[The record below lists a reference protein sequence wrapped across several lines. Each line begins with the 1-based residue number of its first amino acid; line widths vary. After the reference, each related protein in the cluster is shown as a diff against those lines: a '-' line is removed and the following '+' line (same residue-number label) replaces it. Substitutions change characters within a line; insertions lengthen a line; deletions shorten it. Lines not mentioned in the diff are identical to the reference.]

1 MPKKPE
7 MEIPDHNTL
16 FETRPY
22 VDMAE
27 RKRVFENACSR
38 DLVKETEQFLKTEAY
53 KEINFARKDLV
64 VNPARACQPLGAV
77 LAALGFENTLPF
89 SHGSQGCIAYFRS
102 HLARHFKE
110 PVPAV
115 SSSMTEDGAV
125 FGGMNNLIEGLQNA
139 KALYKPDMIAVSTT
153 CMAEVI
159 GDDLNAFIDN
169 ARQQG
174 AIPQDFPVPYCNTPS
189 FVGSHL
195 QGYDA
200 MVKGVI
206 SYLSERGGAV
216 PSEAPKTG
224 KLNVIS
230 GFDTYTANF
239 DEIKRILSLFG
250 VEYTYLSDYSD
261 NLNSPADG
269 KYKYYYGGT
278 RLSDVAPAAGAKA
291 TLALQK
297 FSTKKTLAYINEKWR
312 QETAAVYSPI
322 GVTATDKLLKEIS
335 RLTGKPVPQEL
346 IVERAKVVDAY
357 ADSHPYLHNKRVALV
372 GDPDLLLGLISFC
385 LEVGIE
391 PVHILCSNGDKEF
404 EEEAYKL
411 LKASPHGLDA
421 KVYIGHDLWHL
432 RSLLFTEPVDF
443 AIGSTHL
450 KQNCKAADIPLVRI
464 GFPIFDR
471 HHLHRFPI
479 LGYQG
484 ALHVLTQVVNTLL
497 QQLDDSVE
505 PHSFDFV
512 R

>member
-1 MPKKPE
+1 MAKKPE
-7 MEIPDHNTL
+7 IKDHNTL
-16 FETRPY
+16 FETAPY
-22 VDMAE
+22 IESAAK
-27 RKRVFENACSR
+27 KRAFEAACSQQ
-38 DLVKETEQFLKTEAY
+38 LIEETEEYMKTEEY
-53 KEINFARKDLV
+53 QEKNFARKEMV
-64 VNPARACQPLGAV
+64 INPAKACQPLGST

-125 FGGMNNLIEGLQNA
+125 FGGMRNLIEGLKNA
-139 KALYKPDMIAVSTT
+139 TALYKPDMIAIHTT

-169 ARQQG
+169 ARQEE
-174 AIPQDFPVPYCNTPS
+174 AIPADFPVPYCNTPS

-195 QGYDA
+195 TGYDA
-200 MVKGVI
+200 MIKGII
-206 SYLSERGGAV
+206 SYLSERHGDLRPAD
-216 PSEAPKTG
+216 APKTD
-224 KLNVIS
+224 KVNIIS

-239 DEIKRILSLFG
+239 IEIKRIFSLFG
-250 VEYTYLSDYSD
+250 IEHTYLGDHSES
-261 NLNSPADG
+261 LNSPADG
-269 KYKYYYGGT
+269 NYKYYYGGT
-278 RLSDVAPAAGAKA
+278 KLADVPLAAGAQA
-291 TLALQK
+291 TIALQK
-297 FSTKKTLAYINEKWR
+297 YSTKKSLAYVKKEWD
-312 QETAAVYSPI
+312 QEVSAVYSPI

-346 IVERAKVVDAY
+346 IKERAQVVDAY
-357 ADSHPYLHNKRVALV
+357 TDSHPYVHNKRVALV

-385 LEVGIE
+385 LEIGIE
-391 PVHILCSNGDKEF
+391 PVHIVCSNGDKDF
-404 EEEAYKL
+404 EKEAYEL

-421 KVYIGHDLWHL
+421 KVYVGHDLWHL
-432 RSLLFTEPVDF
+432 RSLLFTDPVDF
-443 AIGSTHL
+443 AIGPTQL
-450 KQNCKAADIPLVRI
+450 KQNARAAGIPLVRI

-484 ALHVLTQVVNTLL
+484 AIHVLSQIVNMIL
-497 QQLDDSVE
+497 QKLDDDTE

>member
-1 MPKKPE
+1 MANTPKIDIK
-7 MEIPDHNTL
+7 DHNTL
-16 FETRPY
+16 FETQPY
-22 VDMAE
+22 LDMVE
-27 RKRVFENACSR
+27 RKRLFENACSR
-38 DLVKETEQFLKTEAY
+38 DVAQEQEEYMKTEEY
-53 KEINFARKDLV
+53 KEKNFARKDLV
-64 VNPARACQPLGAV
+64 INPARACQPLGAV
-77 LAALGFENTLPF
+77 LAQLGFEKTLPF

-139 KALYKPDMIAVSTT
+139 LALYKPEMIAVSTT

-169 ARQQG
+169 ARKQG
-174 AIPQDFPVPYCNTPS
+174 AIPEDFPVPYCNTPS

-195 QGYDA
+195 TGYDA
-200 MVKGVI
+200 AMKGI
-206 SYLSERGGAV
+206 LSYLSERNGAV
-216 PSEAPKTG
+216 PTEAPKNN
-224 KLNVIS
+224 KINVIN

-239 DEIKRILSLFG
+239 DEIKRILDLFG
-250 VEYTYLSDYSD
+250 VEHTVLSDYSE

-269 KYKYYYGGT
+269 NYQYYYGGT
-278 RLSDVAPAAGAKA
+278 KMADVAAAPGADA
-291 TLALQK
+291 TIALQK
-297 FSTKKTLAYINEKWR
+297 YSTKKTLSYIKDKWK
-312 QETAAVYSPI
+312 QETTAVYSPVGI
-322 GVTATDKLLKEIS
+322 TATDKLLKEIS
-335 RLTGKPVPQEL
+335 RVTGLPVPQEL
-346 IVERAKVVDAY
+346 ITERAKVVDAY
-357 ADSHPYLHNKRVALV
+357 TDSHPYLHNKRVALV

-385 LEVGIE
+385 LEVGLE
-391 PVHILCSNGDKEF
+391 PVHIICSNGDKEF
-404 EEEAYKL
+404 EEEAYSL

-421 KVYIGHDLWHL
+421 KVYINHDLWHL
-432 RSLLFTEPVDF
+432 RSLLFTDPVDF

-450 KQNCKAADIPLVRI
+450 KQNCKAAGIPLVRI

-479 LGYQG
+479 IGYKG
-484 ALHVLTQVVNTLL
+484 ALQVLTQVVNTLL
-497 QQLDDSVE
+497 QQLDDTTE